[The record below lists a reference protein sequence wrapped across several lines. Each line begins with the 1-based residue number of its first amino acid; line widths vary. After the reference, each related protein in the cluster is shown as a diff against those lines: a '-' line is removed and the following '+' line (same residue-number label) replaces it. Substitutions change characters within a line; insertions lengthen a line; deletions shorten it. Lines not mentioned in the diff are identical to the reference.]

1 MPALIAAAILSGA
14 EMEGPIVAT
23 IFARL
28 MYLTFVSCGAG
39 LRAKTHCLC
48 GRTRETP
55 TCIHRKP
62 HVHNML
68 YYEYPAFK
76 YRTFAR
82 RLGEKRGES
91 LIVVTHFS
99 GVNTHKSSVVN
110 RVTLEA
116 ISHLGAPAL
125 DLNQ

>member
-39 LRAKTHCLC
+39 LRVKTHCLC
-48 GRTRETP
+48 GSTRGNS
-55 TCIHRKP
+55 
-62 HVHNML
+62 HVHNVL

-82 RLGEKRGES
+82 RLGEKRGDS
-91 LIVVTHFS
+91 LIVVTHFWR
-99 GVNTHKSSVVN
+99 VNTHKSSIVN
-110 RVTLEA
+110 RVTLEV